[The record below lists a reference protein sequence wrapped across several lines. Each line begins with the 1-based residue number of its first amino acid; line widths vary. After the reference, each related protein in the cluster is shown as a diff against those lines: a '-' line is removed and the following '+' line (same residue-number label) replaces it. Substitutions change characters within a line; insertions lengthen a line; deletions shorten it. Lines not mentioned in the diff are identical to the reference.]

1 MPHDAHVIRLRSLD
15 DRLARQRDERAR
27 VVARASHAARTRD
40 TRQKI
45 LIGAAVLSALAQ
57 DGVPALRDLDALRQ
71 WLHGRLTRPH
81 DRAVFEMSPLQTP
94 SSTPGSP
101 R

>member
-1 MPHDAHVIRLRSLD
+1 MRHDDHLVRLQSLD
-15 DRLARQRDERAR
+15 DRLARLRDERAR

-45 LIGAAVLSALAQ
+45 LIGASVLSALTRE
-57 DGVPALRDLDALRQ
+57 GVPALPTREALLHWLD
-71 WLHGRLTRPH
+71 GRLSRPH
-81 DRAVFEMSPLQTP
+81 DRAVFELSGAPAQMPTKEP
-94 SSTPGSP
+94 A

>member
-1 MPHDAHVIRLRSLD
+1 MRHDDHLVRLQSLD
-15 DRLARQRDERAR
+15 DRLARLRDERAR

-45 LIGAAVLSALAQ
+45 LIGASVLSALTR
-57 DGVPALRDLDALRQ
+57 DGVPALPTREALLEWLD
-71 WLHGRLTRPH
+71 GRLTRPY
-81 DRAVFEMSPLQTP
+81 DRAVFELPEASAQTLTKA
-94 SSTPGSP
+94 SA